1 MIAYIIPSGCRT
13 IDALR
18 RVNRPDP
25 QPRTGQVLVRIRA
38 ASLNRRDQAI
48 IDGTYF
54 GRPVA
59 RDMIPLSDGAGEV
72 TAVGDGVTGFKPGDR
87 VVATFAQTPPEGPP
101 FAAREPLGSPLDGT
115 LAEQMAVYEDGLV
128 TIPRGLS
135 FEEAACLP
143 CAAVTAW
150 NALMVAGT
158 PVKAGDTVL
167 VLGTGG
173 VSMFALQFAAAAG
186 ARVIVTSSSDD
197 KLERVRNFPAI
208 GVIGAQSL
216 LGTVN
221 YLRTPDWHKEVMKL
235 TGGRG
240 VDCVVEV
247 GGVGTLER
255 SFDSLAV
262 GGKVCLIGVM
272 TGRSAEINPY
282 ALMWKEGHLH
292 GIRVGGKE
300 MFEQMNRAIEVNAI
314 RPIVDKIFPSDEAVA
329 AYHYQDAGTFIGKVA
344 IRI

>member
-1 MIAYIIPSGCRT
+1 MRAYIVPSGCRT
-13 IDALR
+13 IDGLR
-18 RVNRPDP
+18 RVERPDP

-48 IDGTYF
+48 ISGTYF
-54 GRPVA
+54 GRPVT

-72 TAVGDGVTGFKPGDR
+72 TAVGDSVTRFKPGDR
-87 VVATFAQTPPEGPP
+87 VAATYLQTPAEGPP
-101 FAAREPLGSPLDGT
+101 FAAREALGSPLDGT
-115 LAEQMAVYEDGLV
+115 LADQIAVYEDGLV

-135 FEEAACLP
+135 FEEAASLP

-158 PVKAGDTVL
+158 PVKAGATVL

-173 VSMFALQFAAAAG
+173 VSMFALQFGLAAG

-197 KLERVRNFPAI
+197 KLERVKTL
-208 GVIGAQSL
+208 GAS
-216 LGTVN
+216 GTVN
-221 YLRTPDWHKEVMKL
+221 YKRTPDWHKEVVKL

-240 VDCVVEV
+240 ADCVVEV
-247 GGVGTLER
+247 GGAGTLEK

-282 ALMWKEGHLH
+282 ALMWKQGHLH
-292 GIRVGGKE
+292 GIRVGDKE
-300 MFEQMNRAIEVNAI
+300 MFEQMNRAIETNAI
-314 RPIVDKIFPSDEAVA
+314 TPIVDKIFPFDEALA
-329 AYHYQDAGTFIGKVA
+329 AYRYQDAGDFIGKIV
-344 IRI
+344 IQT

>member
-1 MIAYIIPSGCRT
+1 
-13 IDALR
+13 
-18 RVNRPDP
+18 V
-25 QPRTGQVLVRIRA
+25 GQVLVRIRA

-48 IDGTYF
+48 ISGTYF
-54 GRPVA
+54 GRPAA

-72 TAVGDGVTGFKPGDR
+72 TAVGDGVTAFKPGDR

-101 FAAREPLGSPLDGT
+101 FAAQEPLGSPLDGT
-115 LAEQMAVYEDGLV
+115 LADQIAVYEDGLV
-128 TIPRGLS
+128 TIPPGLS
-135 FEEAACLP
+135 YEEAACLP

-150 NALMVAGT
+150 NALMAAGT
-158 PVKAGDTVL
+158 PVKASDTVL

-186 ARVIVTSSSDD
+186 ARTIVTSSSDD
-197 KLERVRNFPAI
+197 KLERVRNFPDI
-208 GVIGAQSL
+208 GVISANSV

-221 YLRTPDWHKEVMKL
+221 YKRTPDWHKEVMKL
-235 TGGRG
+235 TAGRG

-247 GGVGTLER
+247 GGVGTLEK

-272 TGRSAEINPY
+272 TGRSADINPY
-282 ALMWKEGHLH
+282 GLMWKEGHLH

-300 MFEQMNRAIEVNAI
+300 MFEQMNRAIEANGI
-314 RPIVDKIFPSDEAVA
+314 RPIVDRIFPFDEALA
-329 AYHYQDAGTFIGKVA
+329 AYRYQDAGTFIGKVVITTA
-344 IRI
+344 A